1 LKPPFINIHSH
12 RKPSHDNEICVRNA
26 YLHEV
31 SKKST
36 PYYFSTG
43 LHPWHATKYDR
54 QTIIQK
60 LETNCSNKLCLAIG
74 EIGLD
79 KNYPNLPAQLDAFKI
94 QVEYA
99 EAAKLPI
106 IIHEVKSLQS
116 IQEILKNFCEPII
129 MHGYTKHIE
138 AWEQLNVNN
147 NTYISLGKQSLR
159 PSKKLIETIE
169 KIPLNRMFL
178 ETDQLAISIEQIYQQ
193 IAIIR
198 SEPIAQLQ
206 SQIWQNFKV
215 VFKGTEDN

>member
-1 LKPPFINIHSH
+1 MKPLFVNIHSH
-12 RKPSHDNEICVRNA
+12 RKPSHVNEICVRNA

-31 SKKST
+31 SKKSI

-43 LHPWHATKYDR
+43 LHPWQATKFDR

-60 LETNCSNKLCLAIG
+60 LEKNSSNKLCLAIG

-79 KNYPNLPAQLDAFKI
+79 KNYPNFSAQLEAFKI
-94 QVEYA
+94 QVEFA
-99 EAAKLPI
+99 RAAKLPI
-106 IIHEVKSLQS
+106 IIHEVKTLQF
-116 IQEILKNFCEPII
+116 IYEVLKNFHEPII
-129 MHGYTKHIE
+129 LHGFNRHFDTWK
-138 AWEQLNVNN
+138 QLNINN
-147 NTYISLGKQSLR
+147 NTYISLGQQSLR

-169 KIPLNRMFL
+169 KIPANRMFL
-178 ETDQLAISIEQIYQQ
+178 ETDQLAISIKQIYQQ

-215 VFKGTEDN
+215 VFKDPGDN